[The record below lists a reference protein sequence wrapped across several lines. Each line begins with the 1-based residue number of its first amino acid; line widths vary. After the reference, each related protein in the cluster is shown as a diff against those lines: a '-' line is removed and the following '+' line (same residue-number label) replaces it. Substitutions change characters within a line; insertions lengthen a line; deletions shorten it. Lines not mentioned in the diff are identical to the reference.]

1 MMGWSQRAATSSPHG
16 PGNEDDKMRTAM
28 VVDDNAFHRELLEV
42 FLGTMGFTQV
52 WTCDGPSEAMR
63 AYTDAAPKPS
73 IILIDHDLG
82 PADGL
87 RFLRE
92 LVQEDDS
99 VRVIFFSRD
108 PEAERECYKAGAV
121 EYVRKP
127 YSIAE
132 VGRAVNRAMR
142 PGVVS

>member
-1 MMGWSQRAATSSPHG
+1 MVENWKSDLARESYQTWIIG
-16 PGNEDDKMRTAM
+16 PGLGGPGLGGPGLARPGLSKGEAINQMIEK
-28 VVDDNAFHRELLEV
+28 LPLESTPT
-42 FLGTMGFTQV
+42 L
-52 WTCDGPSEAMR
+52 WD
-63 AYTDAAPKPS
+63 
-73 IILIDHDLG
+73 
-82 PADGL
+82 ADGL

-92 LVQEDDS
+92 LVHEDDS